1 MSDRGRETRKTGEGG
16 EGEVAYIGITLVHS
30 QHSSYTILQSDLYSS
45 LCGELFPRHIVN
57 QTPSA
62 GVLDVIL
69 QMSERG
75 HG

>member
-1 MSDRGRETRKTGEGG
+1 MSDRGRETGEGG

-57 QTPSA
+57 
-62 GVLDVIL
+62 
-69 QMSERG
+69 
-75 HG
+75 